1 MTEIRED
8 AADVAAREAAKR
20 QAAAEEEFKR
30 ASQAVQRG
38 LPLPRA
44 LNRDIL
50 RTSKPKDDLQVR
62 GRRRVCQEGCR
73 YIGTRA
79 QARKL
84 RGAD

>member
-1 MTEIRED
+1 MPEIRED

-30 ASQAVQRG
+30 ASQALQRG

-50 RTSKPKDDLQVR
+50 RTGKAKDDVQV
-62 GRRRVCQEGCR
+62 GFERRRNAKALADLLWSVT
-73 YIGTRA
+73 IVGT
-79 QARKL
+79 
-84 RGAD
+84 

>member
-1 MTEIRED
+1 LPEIRED

-30 ASQAVQRG
+30 ASQALQRG

-50 RTSKPKDDLQVR
+50 RTGKAKDDVQVKV
-62 GRRRVCQEGCR
+62 GRCTNTEEP
-73 YIGTRA
+73 
-79 QARKL
+79 
-84 RGAD
+84 ADLIM